1 VKGVHVSRR
10 KIINLTHSKAVTLP
24 KPWITLMKFL
34 GMDLPD
40 ELVAIASVNHQIVIY
55 AHPEKAE
62 TALELIKNLEGE

>member
-1 VKGVHVSRR
+1 MKGVHVSRR

-34 GMDLPD
+34 GMNLPD

-55 AHPEKAE
+55 AHPEKAGV
-62 TALELIKNLEGE
+62 AIDLIRRLEGG